1 MALVWAQ
8 GCGVLEMKSNVNG
21 LYYDGLTASTSLE
34 KQMAEE
40 HSPVRIFAAKFDAR
54 IEDSREYR
62 QYVRRMPYHEWDG
75 ELPFKVEPQVVP
87 MKAIHIS
94 SENLERLVKEQE
106 RMDRLLDDAE
116 YGKKVVRMLRED
128 ERVRDDNPAVA
139 KAYRNYLT
147 LLELA
152 RK

>member
-1 MALVWAQ
+1 MA
-8 GCGVLEMKSNVNG
+8 
-21 LYYDGLTASTSLE
+21 YDMFRD
-34 KQMAEE
+34 KMRAEAPRDQKDFE
-40 HSPVRIFAAKFDAR
+40 SKYEAR

-62 QYVRRMPYHEWDG
+62 QYVRRMPYNMWDG
-75 ELPFKVEPQVVP
+75 KIPFDTEVEVVP
-87 MKAIHIS
+87 MKAIHLTRD
-94 SENLERLVKEQE
+94 NLERLIREQE
-106 RMDRLLDDAE
+106 RMEHLESDAE
-116 YGKKVVRMLRED
+116 YGKKLWTMLRAD

>member
-1 MALVWAQ
+1 MNKWASDYLQ
-8 GCGVLEMKSNVNG
+8 
-21 LYYDGLTASTSLE
+21 
-34 KQMAEE
+34 EE
-40 HSPVRIFAAKFDAR
+40 SPRDLKYFESKFEAR
-54 IEDSREYR
+54 IEDSKEYR
-62 QYVRRMPYHEWDG
+62 QVVRRIPYMEWDG
-75 ELPFKVEPQVVP
+75 KIPFEAEAQVVP
-87 MKAIHIS
+87 MKCIHLTTD
-94 SENLERLVKEQE
+94 NLERLVREQE
-106 RMDRLLDDAE
+106 RMEILEDDAE